1 MEEDVDAPKRNIA
14 EVRQAI
20 ENLSNIDK
28 LRLLRVAARY
38 SLGSGL
44 EPGDLVQD
52 ALVAALAGT
61 RKCPS
66 DVSVM
71 VFLYGAI
78 KSIANAKLAS
88 PWHGRRD
95 SLNEDQDSQPKI
107 DPASGRE
114 VVREVAAEQGL
125 KVLFEAFEG
134 NEVAQM
140 VLLAVADGCNPA
152 EIQQACSL
160 TPVEY
165 DSTRKAIR
173 RMINRKFPDGW
184 QP

>member
-1 MEEDVDAPKRNIA
+1 M
-14 EVRQAI
+14 RQAV
-20 ENLSNIDK
+20 ESLSKIDK
-28 LRLLRVAARY
+28 FRLLRVAARH
-38 SLGSGL
+38 SFGSGL

-52 ALVAALAGT
+52 ALVAALAGS

-88 PWHGRRD
+88 PWQGRRD
-95 SLNEDQDSQPKI
+95 SLNEEQDGRPKI

-114 VVREVAAEQGL
+114 VVREAAAEQGL
-125 KVLFEAFEG
+125 KMLFEAFDG

-140 VLLAVADGCNPA
+140 VLLAVADGCSPA
-152 EIQQACSL
+152 EVQQACGL